1 MKEELLKIAQES
13 LSSDEVNQI
22 VKEKFHKALG
32 DAIEDAFRWGDVKH
46 ALKDKVKEAMVPYIE
61 KYDFSSYLPKLD
73 SVLTEL
79 VNSDTCMGNKQILEN
94 FKDLMTEPEQKEIK
108 VTDLFKAWI
117 KQCNKDID
125 TDDLEIDYDDGVSYS
140 CVDCEMRVEEL
151 DKPSWSSCQRAI
163 ITFENEHDEKL
174 NIEIPISKWVW
185 DSGKEEPYTLSI
197 SNDVRI
203 SSLRRLNPFQVLLL
217 RLERAQTAIVIDKDY
232 EDDYIYPEKEP
243 EASFN

>member
-22 VKEKFHKALG
+22 VKGKFMQALG
-32 DAIEDAFRWGDVKH
+32 DSIERAFRWGDAKD
-46 ALKDKVKEAMVPYIE
+46 ALEKKITEVMVPYIE
-61 KYDFSSYLPKLD
+61 KYDFSAYLPKLD

-117 KQCNKDID
+117 QQCNKDID
-125 TDDLEIDYDDGVSYS
+125 TDNLDIDYDDGVSYS
-140 CVDCEMRVEEL
+140 CVECEMRVEKL
-151 DKPSWSSCQRAI
+151 DRPSWSNFQRTL

-174 NIEIPISKWVW
+174 NIEIPISKWIW
-185 DSGKEEPYTLSI
+185 NRGKEEPYTLSI

-203 SSLRRLNPFQVLLL
+203 SSLRRLNEFQILLL
-217 RLERAQTAIVIDKDY
+217 RLERAQTEIIVDKDY
-232 EDDYIYPEKEP
+232 EDNYIYPEAEP
-243 EASFN
+243 EVSFS

>member
-22 VKEKFHKALG
+22 VRDKFKQALG
-32 DAIEDAFRWGDVKH
+32 SAIEDAFRWGDAKD
-46 ALKDKVKEAMVPYIE
+46 ALRKKITEVMVPYIE
-61 KYDFSSYLPKLD
+61 KYDFSAYLPKLD
-73 SVLTEL
+73 SALTEL
-79 VNSDTCMGNKQILEN
+79 INSDICMGNKQILEN
-94 FKDLMTEPEQKEIK
+94 FKDLMTEPEKKEIK

-125 TDDLEIDYDDGVSYS
+125 IDDLETCYDDGVSYS

-151 DKPSWSSCQRAI
+151 DKPSWSSCQRAV

-185 DSGKEEPYTLSI
+185 DSGKEDPYTLSI

-203 SSLRRLNPFQVLLL
+203 SSLRRLNEFQILLL
-217 RLERAQTAIVIDKDY
+217 RLERAQTAIVIDKNY
-232 EDDYIYPEKEP
+232 EGDYIYPEAEP
-243 EASFN
+243 EA

>member
-22 VKEKFHKALG
+22 IKEKFHKVLG
-32 DAIEDAFRWGDVKH
+32 DAIEDAFRWGDAKD
-46 ALKDKVKEAMVPYIE
+46 ALKKKVTEVMVPYIE
-61 KYDFSSYLPKLD
+61 NYDFSAYLPKLD

-79 VNSDTCMGNKQILEN
+79 VNSDTCIGDKQILEN
-94 FKDLMTEPEQKEIK
+94 FKDLMTESEQKEIK

-140 CVDCEMRVEEL
+140 CVECEMRVEEL
-151 DKPSWSSCQRAI
+151 DKPSWSSCQRAV

-174 NIEIPISKWVW
+174 NIEIPIRKWVW
-185 DSGKEEPYTLSI
+185 DRGKEEPYTLSI

-203 SSLRRLNPFQVLLL
+203 SSLRRLNEFQVLLL
-217 RLERAQTAIVIDKDY
+217 RLERAQTAIIVDKDY

-243 EASFN
+243 EASFS

>member
-22 VKEKFHKALG
+22 VKEKFMKALG
-32 DAIEDAFRWGDVKH
+32 EAIEDAFRWGDAKH
-46 ALKDKVKEAMVPYIE
+46 ALENKVKEVMVPYIE
-61 KYDFSSYLPKLD
+61 NYDFSAYLPKLD

-94 FKDLMTEPEQKEIK
+94 FKDLMTDPEQKEIK

-140 CVDCEMRVEEL
+140 CVDCEMRVKEL
-151 DKPSWSSCQRAI
+151 DKPSWSSCQRAV

-185 DSGKEEPYTLSI
+185 DSEKEEPYTLSI

-203 SSLRRLNPFQVLLL
+203 SSLRRLNEFQVFLL
-217 RLERAQTAIVIDKDY
+217 RLERAQTAIFIDKDCE
-232 EDDYIYPEKEP
+232 EDCIYPEKEP
-243 EASFN
+243 EASFS